1 MLVKRSV
8 TRSLAKAL
16 IAIVALSVLSTGL
29 ALTTVADS
37 LRDAEAVNIAGSLRM
52 QSYRLAYDLT
62 QNNAALPQHL
72 RHYRQSLQA
81 PALQKLSR
89 FYVPADVR
97 DKYQA
102 LQQAWQPLEQ
112 HIRAGR
118 ARAYQASVV
127 NYVNQIDHFVL
138 ALQRYS
144 EIKLAIVAAF
154 SVLGYITII
163 ALVLFCIRLMRKQV
177 VAPLRQLV
185 DASQQI
191 QRRDFNYTPLDVT
204 LPNELGVLSQA
215 FTAMSDEL
223 SRLYRSLEHK
233 VQEKTERLQQAN
245 KTLEVMYG
253 CSQALSS
260 GQIDHHAFEKVLHI
274 VRQSEQL
281 RCLQLNVQD
290 GQSPWQLSSGA
301 PQEGADWQRLTIT
314 QEQQPLGQLCW
325 QPRQQAANPHLMQSV
340 ANMLGRG
347 LYFNRTQKQHM
358 QFLLM
363 EERATI
369 ARELHDSLAQ
379 ALAFLRIQMTLLKRT
394 LADGPPQAQT
404 IIDDFDRALADAN
417 RQLRELLA
425 TFRLSIQDA
434 DLNTALQQLLAPL
447 KVLTQA
453 RIQLH
458 CELPSQALNAQQQVH
473 ALQIV
478 REAVLNAVKHADAQD
493 IVIRCGKT
501 AGGDN
506 QITITDNGCGIA
518 SLDEPEG
525 HYGLNIMNERAARL
539 GGTLRIARGQQSG
552 TEVSLSFPA

>member
-97 DKYQA
+97 DKYRA

-118 ARAYQASVV
+118 AQAYQASVV
-127 NYVNQIDHFVL
+127 SYVNQIDHFVL

-154 SVLGYITII
+154 SVLGYVVII
-163 ALVLFCIRLMRKQV
+163 ALVLFCIRLMRRQV

-191 QRRDFNYTPLDVT
+191 QRRDFNHTPLDVT

-215 FTAMSDEL
+215 FTAMSGEL
-223 SRLYRSLEHK
+223 SRLYHSLEHK

-245 KTLEVMYG
+245 KTLEVMYS

-260 GQIDHHAFEKVLHI
+260 GQIDRHAFEKVLHI

-281 RCLQLNVQD
+281 QCLQLGVQD
-290 GQSPWQLSSGA
+290 GQHRWQLCSGS
-301 PQEGADWQRLTIT
+301 PQEGAEWQRLTIM
-314 QEQQPLGQLCW
+314 QEQHSLGQLCW
-325 QPRQQAANPHLMQSV
+325 QARQQAANPHLMQSV

-347 LYFNRTQKQHM
+347 LYFQPYAKAAYAV
-358 QFLLM
+358 F
-363 EERATI
+363 
-369 ARELHDSLAQ
+369 
-379 ALAFLRIQMTLLKRT
+379 
-394 LADGPPQAQT
+394 ADGG
-404 IIDDFDRALADAN
+404 
-417 RQLRELLA
+417 
-425 TFRLSIQDA
+425 
-434 DLNTALQQLLAPL
+434 
-447 KVLTQA
+447 A
-453 RIQLH
+453 RH
-458 CELPSQALNAQQQVH
+458 HRP
-473 ALQIV
+473 
-478 REAVLNAVKHADAQD
+478 
-493 IVIRCGKT
+493 
-501 AGGDN
+501 
-506 QITITDNGCGIA
+506 
-518 SLDEPEG
+518 
-525 HYGLNIMNERAARL
+525 RAARL
-539 GGTLRIARGQQSG
+539 AGAGAGIFAHSDDAAETHAGRQPAADADDYRRLRSGAGRRQPSAARTAGHVPSEHSGRRPEHRAAAAAGAIKSSNPGADSVTL
-552 TEVSLSFPA
+552 